1 MVYWQNCEQHRVDEF
16 LEIHPQFSDIPRNAV
31 QICLG
36 LAPNILGVN
45 KSLIIAGERLYPPL
59 LIPKRYSALINLTT
73 SPQPASH
80 ELIFKESFGASTRD
94 LVLPGATNDVISDYS
109 IELTHNR
116 YSYWNRVFEISK
128 KAENKSGAALLIV
141 TDAPVLFCSKL
152 RANNIQSILLE
163 EEPLTIESAKIFVCR
178 PSNSHAIIFG
188 ASYAANDITT
198 PNPRIDVLITNY
210 IENPE
215 ELQRI
220 KQIGSRSGISTS
232 ITHLIQKE
240 SLSRLNPHE
249 LLNLIQEDSKADP
262 SSIHLKNSINFVRDA
277 DSLLHYFLY
286 ARRSKTIEVIK
297 RALTRYKE
305 TLQLPEASLC
315 ELPGLADAILI
326 SLYHKYRTQISE
338 AGALPDSLSI
348 ANQQYL
354 DSDKDSEM
362 VTLKEIFKNHFG
374 RDVRDFLDDI
384 ADLDSQLKAKDNP
397 IFEGYFEAPQMEG
410 SNYGLEANDLH
421 NLYVSLTDL
430 FRLYVRQLA
439 LINQAMSK
447 ITEDTTLT
455 FIRQLSD

>member
-1 MVYWQNCEQHRVDEF
+1 
-16 LEIHPQFSDIPRNAV
+16 
-31 QICLG
+31 
-36 LAPNILGVN
+36 
-45 KSLIIAGERLYPPL
+45 
-59 LIPKRYSALINLTT
+59 
-73 SPQPASH
+73 
-80 ELIFKESFGASTRD
+80 
-94 LVLPGATNDVISDYS
+94 
-109 IELTHNR
+109 
-116 YSYWNRVFEISK
+116 
-128 KAENKSGAALLIV
+128 
-141 TDAPVLFCSKL
+141 
-152 RANNIQSILLE
+152 
-163 EEPLTIESAKIFVCR
+163 
-178 PSNSHAIIFG
+178 
-188 ASYAANDITT
+188 
-198 PNPRIDVLITNY
+198 
-210 IENPE
+210 
-215 ELQRI
+215 
-220 KQIGSRSGISTS
+220 
-232 ITHLIQKE
+232 
-240 SLSRLNPHE
+240 
-249 LLNLIQEDSKADP
+249 
-262 SSIHLKNSINFVRDA
+262 
-277 DSLLHYFLY
+277 
-286 ARRSKTIEVIK
+286 
-297 RALTRYKE
+297 
-305 TLQLPEASLC
+305 LQLPEASLC

-397 IFEGYFEAPQMEG
+397 IFDGYFEAPQMKT